1 MNSNQLQYPKGQAP
15 AKVSA
20 PKFYEKIITPFYF
33 FDSNIISIAFEK
45 R

>member
-1 MNSNQLQYPKGQAP
+1 MNYNKYPEGQAP
-15 AKVSA
+15 GKA

-33 FDSNIISIAFEK
+33 FDSNIISIDFEK

>member
-1 MNSNQLQYPKGQAP
+1 MQSFQSPSGQAP
-15 AKVSA
+15 ANP
-20 PKFYEKIITPFYF
+20 PKLYEKIITPFYF